1 MNVIVKYFA
10 KKYVASIIT
19 DMLKQ
24 TAQKIDLETW
34 KTKIKNVLQFCQ
46 FLLEKLDDNAI
57 TNDEIVEIAE
67 KAKKL
72 IKNNKQPTE

>member
-1 MNVIVKYFA
+1 MNTIVKWFA

-24 TAQKIDLETW
+24 TAQKVDLETW
-34 KTKIKNVLQFCQ
+34 KAKIKNVLQFCQ

-72 IKNNKQPTE
+72 IK

>member
-1 MNVIVKYFA
+1 MLQTILKFFA

-67 KAKKL
+67 NAKKL
-72 IKNNKQPTE
+72 IK

>member
-1 MNVIVKYFA
+1 MIKPIIRYFA

-46 FLLEKLDDNAI
+46 LLLEKLDDNAI
-57 TNDEIVEIAE
+57 TNDEIVEIVE
-67 KAKKL
+67 KAKNLVK
-72 IKNNKQPTE
+72 

>member
-1 MNVIVKYFA
+1 MIKPIIRYFA

-24 TAQKIDLETW
+24 TAQKVDLETW

-57 TNDEIVEIAE
+57 TNDEIAEIAE
-67 KAKKL
+67 KAKNLVK
-72 IKNNKQPTE
+72 

>member
-1 MNVIVKYFA
+1 MIKPIIRYFA
-10 KKYVASIIT
+10 KKYVAAIVT

-72 IKNNKQPTE
+72 IK

>member
-1 MNVIVKYFA
+1 MIKPIIRYFA

-57 TNDEIVEIAE
+57 TNDEIAEITE
-67 KAKKL
+67 KAKNLVK
-72 IKNNKQPTE
+72 

>member
-1 MNVIVKYFA
+1 MIKPIIRYFA

-24 TAQKIDLETW
+24 TAQKVDLETW

-72 IKNNKQPTE
+72 IK

>member
-1 MNVIVKYFA
+1 MNLIVKYFA

-72 IKNNKQPTE
+72 IK

>member
-1 MNVIVKYFA
+1 MLQTILKFFA

-19 DMLKQ
+19 DKLKQ
-24 TAQKIDLETW
+24 TAQKVDLETW

-72 IKNNKQPTE
+72 IK

>member
-1 MNVIVKYFA
+1 MNTIVKWFA

-24 TAQKIDLETW
+24 TAQKVDLETW

-72 IKNNKQPTE
+72 IK

>member
-1 MNVIVKYFA
+1 MNAIVKYFA

-72 IKNNKQPTE
+72 IK

>member
-1 MNVIVKYFA
+1 MNTIVKWFA

-24 TAQKIDLETW
+24 TAQKVDLETW

-46 FLLEKLDDNAI
+46 YLLEKLDDNVI
-57 TNDEIVEIAE
+57 TNDEIAAIIE

-72 IKNNKQPTE
+72 IK

>member
-1 MNVIVKYFA
+1 MLQTILKFFA

-72 IKNNKQPTE
+72 IK

>member
-1 MNVIVKYFA
+1 MIKPIIRYFA

-24 TAQKIDLETW
+24 TAQKVDLETW

-46 FLLEKLDDNAI
+46 LLLEKLDDNVI
-57 TNDEIVEIAE
+57 TNDEIAEITE
-67 KAKKL
+67 KAKNLVK
-72 IKNNKQPTE
+72 

>member
-1 MNVIVKYFA
+1 MNAIVKWFA

-72 IKNNKQPTE
+72 IK

>member
-1 MNVIVKYFA
+1 MIKPIIRYFA

-24 TAQKIDLETW
+24 TAQKVDLETW

-46 FLLEKLDDNAI
+46 LLLEKLDDNVI
-57 TNDEIVEIAE
+57 TNDEIAEITE

-72 IKNNKQPTE
+72 IK

>member
-1 MNVIVKYFA
+1 MIKPIIRYFA

-24 TAQKIDLETW
+24 TAQTIDLETW

-46 FLLEKLDDNAI
+46 LLLEKLDDNAI
-57 TNDEIVEIAE
+57 TNDEIVEIVE
-67 KAKKL
+67 KAKNLVK
-72 IKNNKQPTE
+72 

>member
-1 MNVIVKYFA
+1 MIKPIIRYFA

-24 TAQKIDLETW
+24 TAQKVDLETW

-67 KAKKL
+67 KAKDIVK
-72 IKNNKQPTE
+72 

>member
-1 MNVIVKYFA
+1 MIKPIIRYFA

-19 DMLKQ
+19 AMLKQ

-46 FLLEKLDDNAI
+46 LLLEKLDDNAI

-67 KAKKL
+67 KAKNLVK
-72 IKNNKQPTE
+72 

>member
-1 MNVIVKYFA
+1 MIKPIIRYFA

-46 FLLEKLDDNAI
+46 LLLEKLDDNAI

-67 KAKKL
+67 KAKNLVK
-72 IKNNKQPTE
+72 

>member
-1 MNVIVKYFA
+1 MLQIILKFFA

-46 FLLEKLDDNAI
+46 FLLEKLDDNVI

-67 KAKKL
+67 KAKNLVK
-72 IKNNKQPTE
+72 

>member
-1 MNVIVKYFA
+1 MNLIVKYFA

-46 FLLEKLDDNAI
+46 FLLDKLDDNAI

-67 KAKKL
+67 KAKNLVK
-72 IKNNKQPTE
+72 

>member
-1 MNVIVKYFA
+1 MIKPIIRYFA
-10 KKYVASIIT
+10 KKYVASIVT

-24 TAQKIDLETW
+24 TAQKVDLETW

-46 FLLEKLDDNAI
+46 LLLEKLDDNVI
-57 TNDEIVEIAE
+57 TNDEIAEITE

-72 IKNNKQPTE
+72 IK

>member
-1 MNVIVKYFA
+1 MIKPIIRYFA

-24 TAQKIDLETW
+24 TAQKVDLETW

-46 FLLEKLDDNAI
+46 LLLEKLDDNAI
-57 TNDEIVEIAE
+57 TNDEIVEIVE
-67 KAKKL
+67 KAKNLVK
-72 IKNNKQPTE
+72 

>member
-1 MNVIVKYFA
+1 MNLIVKYFA

-34 KTKIKNVLQFCQ
+34 KTKIKNILQFCQ

-67 KAKKL
+67 KAKNLVK
-72 IKNNKQPTE
+72 

>member
-1 MNVIVKYFA
+1 MLQIILKFFA

-24 TAQKIDLETW
+24 TAQKVDLETW

-72 IKNNKQPTE
+72 IK

>member
-24 TAQKIDLETW
+24 AAQKIDLETW

-46 FLLEKLDDNAI
+46 FLLEKLDDNVI
-57 TNDEIVEIAE
+57 TNDEIAAITE

-72 IKNNKQPTE
+72 IK

>member
-1 MNVIVKYFA
+1 MLQIILKFFA

-67 KAKKL
+67 KAKNLVK
-72 IKNNKQPTE
+72 

>member
-1 MNVIVKYFA
+1 MNTIVKWFA

-24 TAQKIDLETW
+24 TAQKVDLETW

-46 FLLEKLDDNAI
+46 LLLEKLDDNAI

-72 IKNNKQPTE
+72 IK

>member
-1 MNVIVKYFA
+1 MIKPIIRYFA

-24 TAQKIDLETW
+24 TAQKIDLESW

-67 KAKKL
+67 KAKNLVK
-72 IKNNKQPTE
+72 

>member
-72 IKNNKQPTE
+72 IK

>member
-1 MNVIVKYFA
+1 MLQIILKFFA

-34 KTKIKNVLQFCQ
+34 KTKTKNVLQFCQ
-46 FLLEKLDDNAI
+46 FLLEKLDDNVI

-67 KAKKL
+67 KAKNLVK
-72 IKNNKQPTE
+72 

>member
-24 TAQKIDLETW
+24 TAQKVDLETW

-72 IKNNKQPTE
+72 IK

>member
-1 MNVIVKYFA
+1 MNTIVKYFA

-72 IKNNKQPTE
+72 IK

>member
-1 MNVIVKYFA
+1 MIKPIIRYFA

-72 IKNNKQPTE
+72 IK

>member
-1 MNVIVKYFA
+1 MIKPIIRYFA
-10 KKYVASIIT
+10 KKYVASIVT

-72 IKNNKQPTE
+72 IK

>member
-1 MNVIVKYFA
+1 MIKPIIRYFA

-46 FLLEKLDDNAI
+46 FLLDKLDDNAI

-67 KAKKL
+67 KAKNLVK
-72 IKNNKQPTE
+72 